1 MKSRLKFIISTFLLL
16 FLNNCVLFTKSYNE
30 YYKFYM
36 DNDNDDRTLN
46 KPYCFIVLWESEHK
60 TIKTG
65 FLKEK
70 TIFGEP
76 YYYSFDI
83 YGNFERIENLEGY
96 FIQNKTK
103 KIPIISIDNNKINEN
118 KKISKWK
125 ENKFNKYNFRYH
137 VNEPIS
143 ITWNDTESLE
153 VVVSFIGVESDG
165 KKRKYNF
172 KDKYKKNID
181 YYEYWG
187 I

>member
-16 FLNNCVLFTKSYNE
+16 FLSNCVLFTKSYNE

-46 KPYCFIVLWESEHK
+46 KPYCFVILHVSWNE

-70 TIFGEP
+70 IIFGEP

-103 KIPIISIDNNKINEN
+103 KIPIPINIDNLNKNRE
-118 KKISKWK
+118 ISKWK
-125 ENKFNKYNFRYH
+125 VNSFNKYNFVYDS
-137 VNEPIS
+137 NKTIP

-172 KDKYKKNID
+172 KDKYKKSMETL
-181 YYEYWG
+181 EYTG
-187 I
+187 IY